1 MTKFH
6 KYMHL
11 ERFGTPE
18 VDGIEFGHT
27 YVFPKLDGTNGQVW
41 VEDGTILCGSRNR
54 VLSLDNDN
62 AGFMAAM
69 QENSAV
75 FGYLGEYPHHTLY
88 GEWLVPHSLKT
99 YRDDMWRRFFVFDIY
114 DQDQGK
120 LLHYEDY
127 NNSLSHYGVDLLPP
141 IAVVRNGCYETFEKC
156 LEKNTFGIEQ
166 GKGIGEGIVIKNYHW
181 HNKFGRVT
189 WAKIIANHFK
199 EKHHATMG
207 APEVGGIMLE
217 EKICEEFVTAHLVDK
232 THAKIVNDKG
242 DWQSKYIGELLG
254 RVWYDL
260 ITEETFNI
268 IKAHKNPK
276 IDFKTLQRFCTLRI
290 KALKPELF

>member
-18 VDGIEFGHT
+18 VAGIEFGHT

-41 VEDGTILCGSRNR
+41 VEEDAICCGSRKR
-54 VLSLDNDN
+54 VLTLDNDN

-75 FGYLGEYPHHTLY
+75 AGYLSEYPHHTLY

-99 YRDDMWRRFFVFDIY
+99 YRDDMWRRFFVFDVY

-127 NNSLSHYGVDLLPP
+127 SHGLRAHEVDFLPP
-141 IAVVRNGCYETFEKC
+141 IAIIRNGSYDHYEKC

-166 GKGIGEGIVIKNYHW
+166 GKGFGEGVVIKNYHW
-181 HNKFGRVT
+181 QNKFGRVT

-199 EKHHATMG
+199 EKHHAAMG
-207 APEVGGIMLE
+207 APEVGGVMLE
-217 EKICEEFVTAHLVDK
+217 EKVCEEFVTAHLVDK
-232 THAKIVNDKG
+232 THAKIVNDRG

-276 IDFKTLQRFCTLRI
+276 IDFKTLQGFCTLRI
-290 KALKPELF
+290 KELKPELF